1 MTFKVKD
8 GYKDNNK
15 LMSLRINEETLLE
28 TYETIWTNWRPAKY
42 ELNALPVYVD
52 RFKKTKIRTYDKVFS
67 NFVV

>member
-28 TYETIWTNWRPAKY
+28 TYEI
-42 ELNALPVYVD
+42 
-52 RFKKTKIRTYDKVFS
+52 I
-67 NFVV
+67 